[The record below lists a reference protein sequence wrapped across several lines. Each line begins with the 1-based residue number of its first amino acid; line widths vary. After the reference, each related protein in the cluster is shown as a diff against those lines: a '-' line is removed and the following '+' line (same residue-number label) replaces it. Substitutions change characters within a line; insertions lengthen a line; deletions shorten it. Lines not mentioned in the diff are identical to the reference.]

1 MPHVKVRWQDS
12 CHDSKT
18 LVHKQNLK
26 KLLFPPGSFTSQGGG
41 AGGGVTAP
49 SSCPWPRG
57 GGTPSPG
64 WTHPGG
70 STRAPR
76 WVMNIPLMSVEIYGR
91 RTIVLVST
99 ILPSILH
106 RPGVGVVVSLSILSL
121 VFTNFFS

>member
-1 MPHVKVRWQDS
+1 MPHVKVKWQDS

-18 LVHKQNLK
+18 LVHKQTLK
-26 KLLFPPGSFTSQGGG
+26 KLLFPPGSFTSEGGG

-91 RTIVLVST
+91 RTIVLV
-99 ILPSILH
+99 IFRQH
-106 RPGVGVVVSLSILSL
+106 RTAQHTAPAWRRCVTFNPLTR
-121 VFTNFFS
+121 FH